1 MSEEFADET
10 ERRRGRRRRRRR
22 RSVVAATARPRVRAR
37 SRPGGGGVR
46 GPRGSRRSPRLGPT
60 EQFRNDLPSQGAHH
74 GHRRTASNLSASGA
88 SGVGRRLIVFIV
100 GGVTRGESR
109 EAYELSEALGREV
122 IVGGTEMLKPWDF
135 VNRLAVLGDGR
146 GFAPKKGED
155 ELDLDDIVID
165 D

>member
-1 MSEEFADET
+1 MHA
-10 ERRRGRRRRRRR
+10 
-22 RSVVAATARPRVRAR
+22 PN
-37 SRPGGGGVR
+37 
-46 GPRGSRRSPRLGPT
+46 RGSLGGDHEAPRFDRAGSA
-60 EQFRNDLPSQGAHH
+60 NDLPSQGAHH

-88 SGVGRRLIVFIV
+88 GSGVGRRLIVFIV

-109 EAYELSEALGREV
+109 EAYELSKALGRDV